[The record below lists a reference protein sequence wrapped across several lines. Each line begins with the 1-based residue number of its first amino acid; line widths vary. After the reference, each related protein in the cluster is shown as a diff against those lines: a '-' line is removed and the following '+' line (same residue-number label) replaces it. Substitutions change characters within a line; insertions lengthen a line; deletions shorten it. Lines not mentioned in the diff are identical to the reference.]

1 MRVRVSRG
9 GEGRVKSQEY
19 ILGLATH
26 ARCNVWMD
34 SRYSPSVS
42 TNERFVPL
50 SMALEHPRTA
60 HLMLSISLS
69 SAPFDYMPPPSG
81 CVCMLRYSSSRRV
94 GPHGRC
100 GRPPTVFALPRA
112 PSAGYARDGLPSSS
126 TLSQTLSVERLR
138 LTDSESSAMSTV
150 APALM
155 TPPLTRLRS
164 VVLID
169 NLRSHA
175 AKLMRLAV
183 YTSSVSPTLP
193 GVGYSLSR
201 SCRRARRAYPTLLS
215 SRAAR
220 ICESCGTARAM
231 RRSRLGGRRR
241 CMSALPAGARHGS
254 ARLYVF
260 LTALRKLERAALVGE
275 WRWR

>member
-1 MRVRVSRG
+1 
-9 GEGRVKSQEY
+9 
-19 ILGLATH
+19 
-26 ARCNVWMD
+26 
-34 SRYSPSVS
+34 
-42 TNERFVPL
+42 
-50 SMALEHPRTA
+50 MALEHPHTA
-60 HLMLSISLS
+60 SLMRSSSSLS
-69 SAPFDYMPPPSG
+69 SAPFDYIPPPSG
-81 CVCMLRYSSSRRV
+81 CACMSRYSSSRRV
-94 GPHGRC
+94 GPHGGC

-193 GVGYSLSR
+193 GVGYPLSR

-231 RRSRLGGRRR
+231 RRSRSRWRFVYIAA
-241 CMSALPAGARHGS
+241 SPAGARHGS
-254 ARLYVF
+254 TRLRVF
-260 LTALRKLERAALVGE
+260 LPCTQEAQARRARWGVALVRIESSGLGSFVGK
-275 WRWR
+275 